1 MRNATT
7 LEPHCTR
14 FDVGAVDNLEQ
25 VFGKSRLLWWLPVG
39 GEPTVDG
46 ISWPTNTRESSL
58 H

>member
-7 LEPHCTR
+7 LEPDCTR

-46 ISWPTNTRESSL
+46 ISWPTK
-58 H
+58 